1 MITMN
6 IGEISA
12 KGAPMQI
19 LVAQLSRRLGRT
31 VMDKTGLTGNY
42 DFTLRWTPDAEE
54 LGRVRA
60 AMSPQKLVDDQP
72 TTPTDSAP
80 PLITA
85 VQEQLGLKL
94 QPQVDR
100 VPVIVVDHAEQP
112 TN

>member
-1 MITMN
+1 
-6 IGEISA
+6 
-12 KGAPMQI
+12 MQI

-94 QPQVDR
+94 QPQVER